1 MKGRKLKVSRGR
13 TEHEASS
20 YYYIIQRKERGSHM
34 AKMWYLEGESEILKD
49 FPTAN
54 KAIKTIQFDKALD
67 PVEFC
72 CNSGGKGGS
81 EGNTGAVGK
90 TLW

>member
-1 MKGRKLKVSRGR
+1 
-13 TEHEASS
+13 
-20 YYYIIQRKERGSHM
+20 
-34 AKMWYLEGESEILKD
+34 MWLRMSYLEGKSKILKD

-72 CNSGGKGGS
+72 CNSGGKGGGK
-81 EGNTGAVGK
+81 GNTEALGK
-90 TLW
+90 TL